1 MCVDYDAVGTGSEE
15 AATNGK
21 ILALTTKLAD
31 VIVLSLWSSDVGR
44 NVPYNTLALQVGWA
58 GRRERGR
65 EGMNGG
71 ASIFTLYLRVSAL
84 VCLSFFDTASLPSL
98 SPSLPPSP

>member
-31 VIVLSLWSSDVGR
+31 VIVLNLWSSDVGR
-44 NVPYNTLALQVGWA
+44 NVPYNTLALQVGR
-58 GRRERGR
+58 GGGR
-65 EGMNGG
+65 EGGERRKSG
-71 ASIFTLYLRVSAL
+71 CAHTHII
-84 VCLSFFDTASLPSL
+84 
-98 SPSLPPSP
+98 